1 MKRTA
6 IAVALICPLGAL
18 AANTAIGTDPDSR
31 RIAGDAGWIS
41 AQRDGAAVEAI
52 GLTRY
57 VLRDESAGWS
67 EPIYRAVG
75 ASPRPRVPVRGAAPD
90 IDRAVPGVQ
99 SEKESISC
107 KAKS

>member
-1 MKRTA
+1 MKRAA

-18 AANTAIGTDPDSR
+18 AANTAIGTDPASR

-41 AQRDGAAVEAI
+41 AQRDGAAVEAN

-67 EPIYRAVG
+67 EPIYRYGQREPALEELPMKGGSPEMVG
-75 ASPRPRVPVRGAAPD
+75 RAYTQPPR
-90 IDRAVPGVQ
+90 
-99 SEKESISC
+99 
-107 KAKS
+107 